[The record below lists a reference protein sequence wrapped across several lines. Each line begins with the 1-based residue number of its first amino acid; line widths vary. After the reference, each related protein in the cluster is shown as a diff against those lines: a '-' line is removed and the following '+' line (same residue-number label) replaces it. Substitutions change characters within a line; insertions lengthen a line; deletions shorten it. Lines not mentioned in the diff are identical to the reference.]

1 MLSAYPYETTRPPE
15 DDRQMQSRG
24 TTRTTNS
31 RPLSTLEAL
40 SKHSQR
46 NLEALSKK
54 SQNNIKNI
62 SKQSLKKA
70 ATTFDLTQPCSI
82 KLLAGNARETRHMAL
97 NESKDL
103 VGTGY

>member
-1 MLSAYPYETTRPPE
+1 MRRPDHLETTDRCSPE
-15 DDRQMQSRG
+15 EQQEQQTADPS
-24 TTRTTNS
+24 
-31 RPLSTLEAL
+31 AL